1 MSDII
6 RIEHIARHV
15 GQTVTLQGWLQ
26 LKTGKGKLQFL
37 RVRDG
42 AGVIQAV
49 VFRGNVSEEDFEA
62 AKRMPLESSL
72 IITGTVKADER
83 APGIPGGFE
92 LDVTGLQTVQESAEY
107 PIAPKE
113 HGVEFLMDN
122 RHLWLRSNRQWAIL
136 RVRATIIKA
145 MRDWLDDNGFTLVD
159 TPILTPSAAEGTT
172 TLFKTDFHGEDA
184 FLAQTGQ
191 LYNEANIFAV
201 GKTYCFGPTFRAEK
215 SKTRR
220 HLQEFW
226 MVEPEIAFC
235 KLEGL
240 LEIEEQYVSYIVQ
253 TTLAERAAEL
263 KLLERDTTALEKVI
277 APFPRISYDDAVRM
291 INEAAAR
298 GATVPPNDEPLPPI
312 EWGGDFGAP
321 HETFVAS
328 QFDAAGVRPSL
339 PHRGQGILHG
349 TRARPAGCVPFVRS
363 VGAGGL
369 RRDHRRLRAHERSGR
384 AAGRHRPSRAAAR
397 GVRMVRGSAPLRLSP
412 ALRLRLRHRAHG
424 GVDLRPRPHPR
435 DDRVPQNVE
444 PPEAVDDH
452 ATIPARLRADF
463 CAWRARE
470 RGRGAAGARIW
481 ASGLTWQTGR
491 EGAVSIAG

>member
-1 MSDII
+1 MSNIT
-6 RIEHIARHV
+6 RIEHIARNV

-42 AGVIQAV
+42 TGVIQAV

-72 IITGTVKADER
+72 IITGIVKADER

-92 LDVTGLQTVQESAEY
+92 LDVTGLRVVQESQEF

-136 RVRATIIKA
+136 RVRATIVKA
-145 MRDWLDDNGFTLVD
+145 IRDWLDNNGFILVD

-201 GKTYCFGPTFRAEK
+201 GRTYCFGPTFRAEK

-226 MVEPEIAFC
+226 MVEPEVAFC
-235 KLEGL
+235 NLEGL
-240 LEIEEQYVSYIVQ
+240 LEIEEQFISYIVQ
-253 TTLAERAAEL
+253 TTLRERAVEL
-263 KLLERDTTALEKVI
+263 KMLERDTSALGKVS
-277 APFPRISYDDAVRM
+277 APFPRISYDEAVKM
-291 INEAAAR
+291 INAAAAQ
-298 GATVPPNDEPLPPI
+298 GVTVPPNDEPLPPI
-312 EWGGDFGAP
+312 EWGDDFGAP
-321 HETFVAS
+321 AETFVAS
-328 QFDAAGVRPSL
+328 QFDRPVFVHHYPSAVKAFYMEPEPGRPEVCRSSDLLAPEGYGEIIGGSERMSDPDVLLAAIDRHGL
-339 PHRGQGILHG
+339 PRE
-349 TRARPAGCVPFVRS
+349 AY
-363 VGAGGL
+363 
-369 RRDHRRLRAHERSGR
+369 DWY
-384 AAGRHRPSRAAAR
+384 
-397 GVRMVRGSAPLRLSP
+397 
-412 ALRLRLRHRAHG
+412 
-424 GVDLRPRPHPR
+424 VDLRRYGSVPHSGFGLGVERTVSWICGLDHIRETIAFPRML
-435 DDRVPQNVE
+435 N
-444 PPEAVDDH
+444 
-452 ATIPARLRADF
+452 RLRP
-463 CAWRARE
+463 
-470 RGRGAAGARIW
+470 
-481 ASGLTWQTGR
+481 
-491 EGAVSIAG
+491 

>member
-1 MSDII
+1 MTSII
-6 RIEHIARHV
+6 RIEDIASHA
-15 GQTVTLQGWLQ
+15 GEEVTLQGWLQ

-42 AGVIQAV
+42 TGFIQAV
-49 VFRGNVSEEDFEA
+49 IFKGNVSEEVFEA

-72 IITGTVKADER
+72 MVTGNVRADER
-83 APGIPGGFE
+83 APGIPGGYE
-92 LDVTGLQTVQESAEY
+92 LDVTGLEVIQESAEY

-122 RHLWLRSNRQWAIL
+122 RHLWLRSSRQWAIM
-136 RVRATIIKA
+136 RVRATIVRA
-145 MRDWLDDNGFTLVD
+145 MRDWLDDNGFLQVD

-201 GKTYCFGPTFRAEK
+201 GRTYCFGPTFRAEK

-235 KLEGL
+235 KLDQL
-240 LEIEEQYVSYIVQ
+240 LEIEEQYISYIVQ
-253 TTLAERAAEL
+253 TTLRKCVAEL
-263 KLLERDTTALEKVI
+263 KLLERDTSHLEKVVP
-277 APFPRISYDDAVRM
+277 PFPRISYDEAVEM

-298 GATVPPNDEPLPPI
+298 GVTVPPNDDPLPPI

-328 QFDAAGVRPSL
+328 QFDKPVFVHHYPSVVKAFYMEPEPGRPEVCLACDLLAPEGYGEIIGGSERMSDPDVLLAAIDRHGL
-339 PHRGQGILHG
+339 PRDAYQWYID
-349 TRARPAGCVPFVRS
+349 
-363 VGAGGL
+363 L
-369 RRDHRRLRAHERSGR
+369 RRYGSVPHSGFGLGVERTVSWLCGLDHIRETIAFPRMLGRLR
-384 AAGRHRPSRAAAR
+384 P
-397 GVRMVRGSAPLRLSP
+397 
-412 ALRLRLRHRAHG
+412 
-424 GVDLRPRPHPR
+424 
-435 DDRVPQNVE
+435 
-444 PPEAVDDH
+444 
-452 ATIPARLRADF
+452 
-463 CAWRARE
+463 
-470 RGRGAAGARIW
+470 
-481 ASGLTWQTGR
+481 
-491 EGAVSIAG
+491 